1 MRTPSR
7 TRILLVL
14 LALGPL
20 PAAAGDDEA
29 FAITE
34 IESEGRT
41 LAAELVDLD
50 GDGRLDLLQAV
61 FVSFPPN
68 EQRFVRVFRQ
78 GSDGALPSRPD
89 LVWSIPPGCAVFDLA
104 DVDPAPGTELLLLR
118 TDGVRIVSFAGPEP
132 VVRDVLLP
140 DGTTLA
146 ANEDERGLDRARL
159 AWFGLGPEPWLILPM
174 PGELI
179 ALTTDGEIRARLEVP
194 TRANYLVP
202 PRPGPV
208 FVESELQVFL
218 DVPIL
223 AAGDID
229 GDGRIDLA
237 ASSRHDVRIFLR
249 REDGSYPRAPDQLI
263 ELGLVS
269 EQDHLRGSGAV
280 RVQLVDLN
288 DDGLLDAVISEVS
301 GALTDANTRTTVH
314 VNRGSGWNLDEPDQV
329 LEAKKAWTADQISDL
344 DGDGVPE
351 LLRLRIPVTVFE
363 VIEMLVTQAIDVQVT
378 IHKIDETGAF
388 AEEPWVKRKL
398 DIPFSFDTGR
408 PRGFIPTVNADLN
421 GDGVRDFLSSGKGDR
436 IEVYLG
442 APEGGFGKRH
452 ARQYLP
458 SGGRVRFG
466 DVNRDGLADFVLY
479 SPRRPGA
486 PVRIAINRGV
496 LPGSPPQTSSA
507 AE

>member
-1 MRTPSR
+1 M
-7 TRILLVL
+7 
-14 LALGPL
+14 
-20 PAAAGDDEA
+20 
-29 FAITE
+29 
-34 IESEGRT
+34 
-41 LAAELVDLD
+41 
-50 GDGRLDLLQAV
+50 
-61 FVSFPPN
+61 
-68 EQRFVRVFRQ
+68 
-78 GSDGALPSRPD
+78 
-89 LVWSIPPGCAVFDLA
+89 
-104 DVDPAPGTELLLLR
+104 
-118 TDGVRIVSFAGPEP
+118 
-132 VVRDVLLP
+132 
-140 DGTTLA
+140 
-146 ANEDERGLDRARL
+146 
-159 AWFGLGPEPWLILPM
+159 
-174 PGELI
+174 
-179 ALTTDGEIRARLEVP
+179 
-194 TRANYLVP
+194 
-202 PRPGPV
+202 
-208 FVESELQVFL
+208 
-218 DVPIL
+218 
-223 AAGDID
+223 
-229 GDGRIDLA
+229 
-237 ASSRHDVRIFLR
+237 
-249 REDGSYPRAPDQLI
+249 
-263 ELGLVS
+263 
-269 EQDHLRGSGAV
+269 
-280 RVQLVDLN
+280 QLVDLN

-466 DVNRDGLADFVLY
+466 DLNRDGLADFVLY

-486 PVRIAINRGV
+486 PVRIAVNRGV
-496 LPGSPPQTSSA
+496 LPGSPPQLSPA